1 MENVRTVRHGDML
14 RVAFNSKTGAN
25 KFVIYPAGEEEQ
37 EEDRIRIARAEDVDT
52 SVESLSIRDDII
64 NVSTAEGARV
74 ILDIPLEKA
83 SQYTGYSIVEYRT
96 RRKK

>member
-1 MENVRTVRHGDML
+1 MVRHGDML

-52 SVESLSIRDDII
+52 SVESLNIRDDII
-64 NVSTAEGARV
+64 SMSTTKGARV

-83 SQYTGYSIVEYRT
+83 SQYTGYSIVEYQT